1 MAEAKTIVF
10 RYDDLDATEEEVTDL
25 TGSVEVPRV
34 GDIIFRKNQL
44 WKVMGVY
51 PGHADAIPRFR
62 VLLMDASK
70 PQFVN

>member
-1 MAEAKTIVF
+1 MVEAKTIVY

-25 TGSVEVPRV
+25 TGSVEVPRL
-34 GDIIFRKNQL
+34 GDIIFRKNQS
-44 WKVMGVY
+44 WRVMGVY
-51 PGHADAIPRFR
+51 PGHSGIIPRYR